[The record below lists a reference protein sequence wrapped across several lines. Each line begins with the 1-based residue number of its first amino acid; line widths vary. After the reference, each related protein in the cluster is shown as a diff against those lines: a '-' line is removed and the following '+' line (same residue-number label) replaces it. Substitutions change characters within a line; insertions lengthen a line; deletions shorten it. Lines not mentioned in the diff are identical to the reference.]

1 MWGSLDPRS
10 FDTRDAAPSD
20 PRDVDEVDPRD
31 VVTQGLDL
39 PRGREREAVYVDEH
53 EYHLRGSEART
64 LATVGAFRVVPAT
77 DLHNDAGRPGDLR
90 HGDLEQ
96 LRAAGLIRRV
106 TPTGRDASTTLVALT
121 ERGRD
126 VLEAHR
132 TPDHQP
138 VQTFSASGAKTRE
151 LAHDAQL
158 YRAYLH
164 SAERLTRQG
173 VRIHRVVLDDELK
186 REYQQF
192 LQEPNRDRS
201 DADGRPARTREEID
215 EWAHAHHLP
224 VVDDHVQFPDLRI
237 EYEWADGRR
246 DVEDVEILTPHY
258 RGAHAA
264 AKARSGFTNYRA
276 SGGRV
281 GGRSSRSGRGS
292 RPFDPELAEEFFR

>member
-1 MWGSLDPRS
+1 MWDSLDPRS
-10 FDTRDAAPSD
+10 FDTREVAPSD
-20 PRDVDEVDPRD
+20 PRDVDEIDPRD

-39 PRGREREAVYVDEH
+39 PRGREREEVYVHEH
-53 EYHLRGSEART
+53 EYHLRGSEARA

-77 DLHNDAGRPGDLR
+77 DLKDDAGRPGDLW

-96 LRAAGLIRRV
+96 LRTAGLIRSV
-106 TPTGRDASTTLVALT
+106 TPTGRDASTTLIALT
-121 ERGRD
+121 DRGRD
-126 VLEAHR
+126 VLEARR

-138 VQTFSASGAKTRE
+138 VQAFSARGVKTRE

-164 SAERLTRQG
+164 SADRLTGQG
-173 VRIHRVVLDDELK
+173 ARVQRVVLDDELK
-186 REYQQF
+186 REYQKF

-201 DADGRPARTREEID
+201 EADGRATRTREEID

-237 EYEWADGRR
+237 EYEWADGSR

-264 AKARSGFTNYRA
+264 AKARSGFTSYR
-276 SGGRV
+276 SGGGRV
-281 GGRSSRSGRGS
+281 GGRSSRGGRGS
-292 RPFDPELAEEFFR
+292 RPFDPELAEEFLK